1 MSINSL
7 QEKGLLEIKNTERST
22 VSPDVTLAFAFD
34 SGYAECF
41 KVMLASM
48 AENGVLCQNPI
59 VIYTDDEQL
68 QNDPIVAAAADRIS
82 ILSGER
88 KKRLYTLAKDNV
100 KRPERADWNRGTF
113 LKWCIFE
120 QQETSKLL
128 FLDVD
133 MLTLNSL
140 DGLLNAFPDKPLVT
154 CPQFQQSIRTE
165 NTDAQLLNM
174 LKGEFDNKHKNRIN
188 SGVMLVNNELLSDN
202 FFDEITKFASERVSI
217 HEQGLLSEYFA
228 SNKNMLGMASSC
240 YNYQDSYLRLASETV
255 YQTILK
261 DISVIHYAGGVKPW
275 LDTSKPVEE
284 LDSIKI
290 WHHYK
295 NLAANIL

>member
-48 AENGVLCQNPI
+48 AENGVLCRNPI
-59 VIYTDDEQL
+59 VVYTDDEQL
-68 QNDPIVAAAADRIS
+68 QDDPVVAAAADRIS

-88 KKRLYTLAKDNV
+88 KKRLYTLARDNV
-100 KRPERADWNRGTF
+100 KRPERANWNRGTF

-120 QQETSKLL
+120 EQETSKLL

-140 DGLLNAFPDKPLVT
+140 DGLLSAFPDKPLVT

-165 NTDAQLLNM
+165 NTDEQLLNM
-174 LKGEFDNKHKNRIN
+174 LKGEFDNKHKSRIN
-188 SGVMLVNNELLSDN
+188 SGVMLVNNELLSDS

-228 SNKNMLGMASSC
+228 SNKNMLGMASSR
-240 YNYQDSYLRLASETV
+240 YNYQDSYLRFASDSV
-255 YQTILK
+255 YK
-261 DISVIHYAGGVKPW
+261 DILLDISIIHYAGGVKPW
-275 LDTSKPVEE
+275 LDTSKSVED
-284 LDSIKI
+284 LASIKI

-295 NLAANIL
+295 SLATKIL

>member
-7 QEKGLLEIKNTERST
+7 QEKGLLDIKDTSHST
-22 VSPDVTLAFAFD
+22 VSPDLTLAFAFD

-48 AENGVLCQNPI
+48 AENGVLCENPI
-59 VIYTDDEQL
+59 VVYTDDEKL
-68 QNDPIVAAAADRIS
+68 EHDPIIAAAADKIS
-82 ILSGER
+82 VLSGER
-88 KKRLYTLAKDNV
+88 KSRLYTLAKDNV

-120 QQETSKLL
+120 KQETSKLL

-165 NTDAQLLNM
+165 NTDAQLVNM
-174 LKGEFDNKHKNRIN
+174 LNGEFDNKHKNRIN
-188 SGVMLVNNELLSDN
+188 SGVMLVNNDLLNDE

-228 SNKNMLGMASSC
+228 KNRSMLGMASSR
-240 YNYQDSYLRLASETV
+240 YNYQDSYLRFASDSV
-255 YQTILK
+255 YK
-261 DISVIHYAGGVKPW
+261 DILADISIIHYAGGVKPW
-275 LDTSKPVEE
+275 LETSKPVEN
-284 LDSIKI
+284 LPSIKI

-295 NLAANIL
+295 DRAAKIL